1 MHSFDPTD
9 ENVLQ
14 RSSGAGVDVWRRRGF
29 LSAAATL
36 AATCSPVLQALTE
49 TPQILGGTGYPGRSV
64 FQGDRDYERWRQ
76 AMAWQLYKAPRYP
89 EVIVRPDHR
98 EQVASVVRKCA
109 AEGRRIAVKS
119 GGHNVSE
126 AFLRDGGLLL
136 DLGELQHLELSS
148 DGSSAWVEPALW
160 SYELLRGLDEAD
172 KAFPVSHCATVP
184 MGGFLMGGGIGYNHD
199 NWGTIGCE
207 NIIAAEVVLPGGE
220 SRIVSSEETPDLL
233 WALKGGGMGFPGVVT
248 RLNIA
253 LHPKP
258 KSVMETAVIFPIGH
272 LDLAI
277 ELLNDWAK
285 ANPVDTELMMLLAS
299 NPMATDDTPPQARKM
314 AIARAVTYTA
324 SYSASRTQL
333 ETLVNH
339 PNTVH
344 AVAPIEFKSTSL
356 QKMSI
361 ESVNPKM
368 GLGFGRYAVDT
379 IWTDRL
385 HDMTDSLNQQIS
397 QAPSNKTHFVISPK
411 MNKNVSEDCA
421 FSRIGS
427 TFVGAYTVWDDE
439 SEDDRNFN
447 WLSKTRSALHP
458 FSKGQYINEV
468 DAFANPGAPQQC
480 FSSSAW
486 ARLNETRRRFD
497 PSELFYGWP
506 GTGRG

>member
-36 AATCSPVLQALTE
+36 AATCSPVLQALTD
-49 TPQILGGTGYPGRSV
+49 TPHTLGGTDYPGRTV

-98 EQVASVVRKCA
+98 EQVADVVKKCA

-199 NWGTIGCE
+199 NWGAIGCE
-207 NIIAAEVVLPGGE
+207 NIMAAEAVLPSGE
-220 SRIVSSEETPDLL
+220 SHIISSEENPDLL
-233 WALKGGGMGFPGVVT
+233 WALKGAGMGFPGVVT

-272 LDLAI
+272 LDLA
-277 ELLNDWAK
+277 
-285 ANPVDTELMMLLAS
+285 
-299 NPMATDDTPPQARKM
+299 
-314 AIARAVTYTA
+314 
-324 SYSASRTQL
+324 
-333 ETLVNH
+333 
-339 PNTVH
+339 
-344 AVAPIEFKSTSL
+344 
-356 QKMSI
+356 
-361 ESVNPKM
+361 
-368 GLGFGRYAVDT
+368 
-379 IWTDRL
+379 
-385 HDMTDSLNQQIS
+385 
-397 QAPSNKTHFVISPK
+397 
-411 MNKNVSEDCA
+411 
-421 FSRIGS
+421 
-427 TFVGAYTVWDDE
+427 
-439 SEDDRNFN
+439 
-447 WLSKTRSALHP
+447 
-458 FSKGQYINEV
+458 
-468 DAFANPGAPQQC
+468 
-480 FSSSAW
+480 
-486 ARLNETRRRFD
+486 
-497 PSELFYGWP
+497 
-506 GTGRG
+506 